1 MNIQEKFLT
10 GSFKHYNETYATKL
24 LENFLKTKD
33 NNLLELLIKVNRG
46 LIYYVFYKM
55 HIDYNFV
62 QDEMLSYAYEGLL
75 IAIKRYNPEKGKF
88 STYAYQYIRGYI
100 LKFFAKESLLE
111 SNFYYKFLIYK
122 RKIEKKY
129 DQKLEENIFL
139 VDEILSSM
147 IEEKVL
153 TLKKYSVRKQEILC
167 SMPISLNTLNSTL
180 IDDTSL
186 YKETNHAI
194 VKNKLEK
201 LLSVFDSRNKEIL
214 KLYFGFYNNSPMKVK
229 DIAVLYNLAESTIQR
244 IIKVSLK
251 FLEENYLEI
260 LLSLKEMLDD
270 DYSLTFK

>member
-1 MNIQEKFLT
+1 
-10 GSFKHYNETYATKL
+10 
-24 LENFLKTKD
+24 
-33 NNLLELLIKVNRG
+33 
-46 LIYYVFYKM
+46 
-55 HIDYNFV
+55 
-62 QDEMLSYAYEGLL
+62 
-75 IAIKRYNPEKGKF
+75 
-88 STYAYQYIRGYI
+88 
-100 LKFFAKESLLE
+100 
-111 SNFYYKFLIYK
+111 
-122 RKIEKKY
+122 
-129 DQKLEENIFL
+129 
-139 VDEILSSM
+139 M

-186 YKETNHAI
+186 YKETNYAI
-194 VKNKLEK
+194 IKNKLEK

>member
-1 MNIQEKFLT
+1 
-10 GSFKHYNETYATKL
+10 
-24 LENFLKTKD
+24 
-33 NNLLELLIKVNRG
+33 
-46 LIYYVFYKM
+46 
-55 HIDYNFV
+55 
-62 QDEMLSYAYEGLL
+62 
-75 IAIKRYNPEKGKF
+75 
-88 STYAYQYIRGYI
+88 
-100 LKFFAKESLLE
+100 
-111 SNFYYKFLIYK
+111 
-122 RKIEKKY
+122 
-129 DQKLEENIFL
+129 
-139 VDEILSSM
+139 
-147 IEEKVL
+147 
-153 TLKKYSVRKQEILC
+153 
-167 SMPISLNTLNSTL
+167 MPISLNTLNSTL